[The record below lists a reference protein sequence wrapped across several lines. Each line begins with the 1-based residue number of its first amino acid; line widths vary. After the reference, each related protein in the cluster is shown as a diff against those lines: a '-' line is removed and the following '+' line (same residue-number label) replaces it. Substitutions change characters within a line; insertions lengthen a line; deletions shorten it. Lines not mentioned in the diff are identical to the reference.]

1 MELLNIII
9 AALTLLAVLVV
20 VLLSK
25 GNEKTAGH
33 LEKMIADEAERTRRE
48 NGVSISAQLNQLQS
62 FATQLQN
69 FSLNNDVK
77 FETVR
82 MTLAEQLKELRAEN
96 SQKLEEMNKTVN
108 EKLHAALETR
118 LKESFSVVGERL
130 DAVHKGLGEMQKLA
144 ADVGGLQRVL
154 SNVKTRGILGETQLA
169 AMLEQILARS
179 QYTEQVN
186 IGSGRETVDFA
197 VKLPAKTEAG
207 EFIYLPIDAKFPIED
222 YQRLLDAQQNIDI
235 PAVELARKALTSR
248 LKLEAKSIQQKYVNP
263 PQTTDFAIMYLP
275 SEGLYAE
282 ALNMPELQQ
291 QLQHDYHVT
300 ISGPSALY
308 AFLSSL
314 QMGFRT
320 LAIESKSSEIWKMLG
335 AVKTE
340 FGKYEKALDEVEKK
354 IQEAGN
360 KVTALGTRSR
370 AVIKQ
375 MKTVEALDE
384 ITSDKL
390 LELDSD

>member
-1 MELLNIII
+1 M
-9 AALTLLAVLVV
+9 
-20 VLLSK
+20 
-25 GNEKTAGH
+25 
-33 LEKMIADEAERTRRE
+33 
-48 NGVSISAQLNQLQS
+48 
-62 FATQLQN
+62 
-69 FSLNNDVK
+69 
-77 FETVR
+77 
-82 MTLAEQLKELRAEN
+82 
-96 SQKLEEMNKTVN
+96 
-108 EKLHAALETR
+108 
-118 LKESFSVVGERL
+118 
-130 DAVHKGLGEMQKLA
+130 
-144 ADVGGLQRVL
+144 
-154 SNVKTRGILGETQLA
+154 
-169 AMLEQILARS
+169 
-179 QYTEQVN
+179 
-186 IGSGRETVDFA
+186 
-197 VKLPAKTEAG
+197 
-207 EFIYLPIDAKFPIED
+207 
-222 YQRLLDAQQNIDI
+222 LDAQQNIDI

>member
-20 VLLSK
+20 VLRSK

-314 QMGFRT
+314 IIRL
-320 LAIESKSSEIWKMLG
+320 LA
-335 AVKTE
+335 
-340 FGKYEKALDEVEKK
+340 
-354 IQEAGN
+354 
-360 KVTALGTRSR
+360 
-370 AVIKQ
+370 
-375 MKTVEALDE
+375 
-384 ITSDKL
+384 
-390 LELDSD
+390 